1 MAVAKRCEHQID
13 LCQCRLTA
21 ARFGPSWISAAFSG
35 LVATAGFECKR
46 LLKAGDVGAFRTDP
60 PGVLPGRPGSIAFD
74 LGLAAASIKIARPLP
89 RVCVRVDGAQATI
102 ADRQPVYL
110 TGCRTRERDRHGQHV
125 IIVFRISMPVCV
137 P

>member
-74 LGLAAASIKIARPLP
+74 LVSPQRRSRS
-89 RVCVRVDGAQATI
+89 RVRCH
-102 ADRQPVYL
+102 
-110 TGCRTRERDRHGQHV
+110 E
-125 IIVFRISMPVCV
+125 SVCA
-137 P
+137 